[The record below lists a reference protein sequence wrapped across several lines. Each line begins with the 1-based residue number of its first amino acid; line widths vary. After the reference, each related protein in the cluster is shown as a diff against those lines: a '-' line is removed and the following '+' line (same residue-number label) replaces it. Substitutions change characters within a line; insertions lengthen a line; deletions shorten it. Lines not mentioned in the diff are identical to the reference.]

1 MKSIAQ
7 LLEGRKP
14 FCVQK
19 DCSVLEVAK
28 LMAERNVGAAPV
40 LDGDRLVG
48 IFSERDLLK
57 RVIASGYDPASLRV
71 ADVMTTQVVIAESD
85 ESLDTLSQRMKQAA
99 CRHIPVVKDGRLVG
113 VLSLRDLLLADIKV
127 KEKAL
132 KVADT
137 LVRWTGPT
145 TVGIEL
151 VWKCLQCGHHEPGK
165 RPPEACANCQ
175 APREEFVLVEED

>member
-1 MKSIAQ
+1 MKLIDQ
-7 LLEGRKP
+7 LLAGRKA

-19 DCSVLEVAK
+19 EQSVLEVAK

-71 ADVMTTQVVIAESD
+71 ADVMTTQVVIAQAD
-85 ESLDTLSQRMKQAA
+85 ESVDTLSQRMKQAS
-99 CRHIPVVKDGRLVG
+99 CRHIPVVKEGQLVG
-113 VLSLRDLLLADIKV
+113 VVSLRDVLLADIKV

-137 LVRWTGPT
+137 LVRYTGPT

-151 VWKCLQCGHHEPGK
+151 VWKCLKCGHHEPGK
-165 RPPEACANCQ
+165 SPPDACPSCQ
-175 APREEFVLVEED
+175 APREEFILVEED